1 MKDRDFLIWIYDRL
15 VEVHHEEEHFD
26 YMLKLRDIIRTTDPG
41 NESESLWQSKNS
53 LKDQQSKDLE
63 MKRAVEFF
71 DGNIV
76 NVKEE
81 IND

>member
-53 LKDQQSKDLE
+53 LK
-63 MKRAVEFF
+63 
-71 DGNIV
+71 
-76 NVKEE
+76 EE
-81 IND
+81 